1 MFFSSS
7 FFVFRDRD
15 SGSPRDS
22 AVPPWTQLPWS
33 TELPL
38 VLTGSRSAANLTS
51 VPVLCRYLFLLSCS
65 NLQFHRRSSGLVLS
79 NCSPLAIQR
88 AVQPAPF
95 LSSLDTCSWI
105 MFFPCHSFILCFLFF
120 FVYHLSSHFT
130 PLHFLPL
137 CFPPCVNVYPTVI
150 VFTCLSLSAPHWC
163 ILLCPFP
170 SLLAGSSLSTILV
183 FQPFPS
189 VLSDVVPVLCLDL
202 FFVAFGPC
210 MDFAFLPVS
219 FLNGWPVL
227 DWLPGYDT
235 CLSWTSYLVV
245 TLAPCFT
252 FQKSPCFSI

>member
-1 MFFSSS
+1 MDSVALVNRITTRLDWFSVSGQSDISS
-7 FFVFRDRD
+7 CSLSILV
-15 SGSPRDS
+15 P
-22 AVPPWTQLPWS
+22 AELQQPPVPPEILRTCAQQL
-33 TELPL
+33 
-38 VLTGSRSAANLTS
+38 
-51 VPVLCRYLFLLSCS
+51 Y
-65 NLQFHRRSSGLVLS
+65 
-79 NCSPLAIQR
+79 SPLAIQR

-95 LSSLDTCSWI
+95 LSSLDTCPWI

-120 FVYHLSSHFT
+120 FVSHLSSHFT

-202 FFVAFGPC
+202 FFVAFRPC

-219 FLNGWPVL
+219 FLNCWPVL
-227 DWLPGYDT
+227 DCLPGYDT

-252 FQKSPCFSI
+252 FQKSPYFSI